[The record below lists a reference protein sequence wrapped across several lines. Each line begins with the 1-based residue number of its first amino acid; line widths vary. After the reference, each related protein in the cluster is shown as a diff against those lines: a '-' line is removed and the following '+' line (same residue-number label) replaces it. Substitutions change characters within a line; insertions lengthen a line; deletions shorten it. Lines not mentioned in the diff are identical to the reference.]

1 MSRTGGGPGTNQYG
15 RGRGKSARPQAI
27 PRAAEVALGVSAHDM
42 TYGATPIEP
51 DHYQFLLP
59 EHQKLSTLAELAEVE
74 AENIIDAALWLD
86 DQDVS
91 VGQLLTQQFL
101 RELHQ
106 RMFGHVW
113 TWAGSLRAFESN
125 MGIDPHEIAVRWEQ
139 VLGNT
144 LWQFESE
151 GLDKVEAGV
160 RFHRQ
165 MLAVHCF
172 TNGNGRHAR
181 LASNKL
187 AEASGLGANLY
198 TWGQRTAGSVEE
210 ARIAYIDALA
220 HADKTDDYGPLVK
233 LATS

>member
-1 MSRTGGGPGTNQYG
+1 
-15 RGRGKSARPQAI
+15 
-27 PRAAEVALGVSAHDM
+27 M
-42 TYGATPIEP
+42 TYGATPIGP

-59 EHQKLSTLAELAEVE
+59 EHQNLRTLAELAEVE
-74 AENIIDAALWLD
+74 AENIIDATLWLE
-86 DQDVS
+86 DQDFPVE
-91 VGQLLTQQFL
+91 QLLKQQFL

-106 RMFGHVW
+106 RMFGDVW
-113 TWAGSLRAFESN
+113 TWAGSLRTFESN
-125 MGIDPHEIAVRWEQ
+125 IGVDPHEIAMRWEQ

-144 LWQFESE
+144 LWQFEND
-151 GLDKVEAGV
+151 GLDRVEAGV

-187 AEASGLGANLY
+187 AEVAGLGTNLY

-210 ARIAYIDALA
+210 TRIAYIDALA
-220 HADKTDDYGPLVK
+220 YADKTNDYGPLVA

>member
-1 MSRTGGGPGTNQYG
+1 
-15 RGRGKSARPQAI
+15 
-27 PRAAEVALGVSAHDM
+27 M
-42 TYGATPIEP
+42 TYGATSIEP

-59 EHQKLSTLAELAEVE
+59 KHQKLRTLAELVEVE
-74 AENIIDAALWLD
+74 AENIIDATLWLD
-86 DQDVS
+86 DQAVL
-91 VGQLLTQQFL
+91 VEQLLTQQFL

-106 RMFGHVW
+106 RMFGDVW

-125 MGIDPHEIAVRWEQ
+125 IGVDPHEISMRWEQ

-144 LWQFESE
+144 LWQFEND
-151 GLDKVEAGV
+151 GFDRVEAGV

-172 TNGNGRHAR
+172 TNGNGRHTR

-187 AEASGLGANLY
+187 AEVAGLGTNLY
-198 TWGQRTAGSVEE
+198 TWGQRTAGSVAE

-220 HADKTDDYGPLVK
+220 HADKTDDYGPLVT